1 MAKAEKK
8 TETIRR
14 DVVELKLSIEEAN
27 VVFAVLGRVAG
38 DPFNSP
44 RKHVNAVYDALKVA
58 RVDGGDEKP
67 LLGRSGTVGGLEFR
81 PYGDS
86 GRSLLDDILFGGT
99 YTPTSKAWGR
109 ISG

>member
-1 MAKAEKK
+1 MAEAQKK

-14 DVVELKLSIEEAN
+14 DFVELKLSIEEAN

-38 DPFNSP
+38 DPIVSP

-58 RVDGGDEKP
+58 RVDGGDEKT
-67 LLGRSGTVGGLEFR
+67 LLGRQGGTPGLEFR

>member
-14 DVVELKLSIEEAN
+14 DFVELKLSAEEAN

-38 DPFNSP
+38 DPLASP
-44 RKHVNAVYDALKVA
+44 RRHVNAVYDALKVA

-67 LLGRSGTVGGLEFR
+67 LLGRPGSTGGLEFR
-81 PYGDS
+81 PYADN
-86 GRSLLDDILFGGT
+86 GRTLLDDILFGT
-99 YTPTSKAWGR
+99 TPTYGSKAWGR
-109 ISG
+109 I

>member
-14 DVVELKLSIEEAN
+14 DVVELKLSTEEAN

-58 RVDGGDEKP
+58 RVDGGDEKG
-67 LLGRSGTVGGLEFR
+67 LLGRMGGSPGLEFR
-81 PYGDS
+81 PYGD
-86 GRSLLDDILFGGT
+86 GRSLLDDLMYGGI
-99 YTPTSKAWGR
+99 TPSSKAWGR
-109 ISG
+109 IYG